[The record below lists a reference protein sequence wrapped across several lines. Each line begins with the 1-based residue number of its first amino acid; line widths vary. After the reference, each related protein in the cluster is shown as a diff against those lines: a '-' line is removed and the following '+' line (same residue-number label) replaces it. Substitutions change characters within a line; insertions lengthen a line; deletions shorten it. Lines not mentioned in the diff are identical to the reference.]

1 MKENSFK
8 NIWNEISSTQ
18 TFVSVIIAIIS
29 FQYGQDGLD
38 GIAEMYFDK
47 PKLETRIINLQNTL
61 STIEMQ
67 LAQSKAITLEPFANN
82 TELKTKYT
90 EAKKKFSE
98 GDYDNS
104 IKILKSIRADINI
117 NEHDVAYVLYWLG
130 ENETAKDTPENYK
143 NALDFFLKILDK
155 HRYDL
160 YLSSQKKLAT
170 IYMVAKCY
178 DKLEDFENARFY
190 YKQLVEE
197 SKYNYC
203 QPIFEIAEKR
213 LEKIGK

>member
-1 MKENSFK
+1 MKDNSFK
-8 NIWNEISSTQ
+8 NFWNEISSPQ

-29 FQYGQDGLD
+29 FQYGKDGLD
-38 GIAEMYFDK
+38 EIAEKYFNR
-47 PKLETRIINLQNTL
+47 PKLETRIKNLQNTL
-61 STIEMQ
+61 NTVEQQ

-82 TELKTKYT
+82 TELKAKYT

-104 IKILKSIRADINI
+104 IKILKKIKEDVNI
-117 NEHDVAYVLYWLG
+117 NKHDVAYVLYWLG
-130 ENETAKDTPENYK
+130 ENETALGNFEEALNY
-143 NALDFFLKILDK
+143 FETILEK
-155 HRYDL
+155 HRYDV

-170 IYMVAKCY
+170 IYMTAKCY
-178 DKLEDFENARFY
+178 DKLENWEKAKKY
-190 YKQLVEE
+190 YNQLIEE

-213 LEKIGK
+213 LRIIGEYI